1 MTRAASTACLL
12 PLLATKEWEEGRE
25 TLSTLPE
32 DFSANPTSLLTE
44 LENYRNRLLRH
55 RFRPSRGWPLRAFAR
70 LQEAPSGAAPLMGKG
85 NNQQPTTNIQ
95 HPTSNIQS
103 SNHPI
108 IQSSN
113 IQSSN
118 HRASGITTPAIR
130 ILAAPPADR

>member
-95 HPTSNIQS
+95 HPTSNHPIIQS

-108 IQSSN
+108 IQHPI
-113 IQSSN
+113 IQSSSVR
-118 HRASGITTPAIR
+118 HHHASNSDFSR
-130 ILAAPPADR
+130 